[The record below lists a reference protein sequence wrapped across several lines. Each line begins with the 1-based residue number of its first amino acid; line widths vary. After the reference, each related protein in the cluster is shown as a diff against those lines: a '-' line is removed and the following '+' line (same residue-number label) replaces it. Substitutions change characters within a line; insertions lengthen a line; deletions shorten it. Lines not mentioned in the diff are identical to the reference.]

1 MSQESTDARTDSVTD
16 EAAPA
21 EASSRRNFIRNA
33 ARVTVGSAVAAPLLL
48 PVAREA
54 RALVFGSDQVSGEIV
69 KVSPTEVILD
79 VGDGEQLA
87 VDIAKANRFFD
98 DFSSFEVGERVCVFG
113 PESDG
118 RIQAEDVKPIL
129 AVESTTLASDF
140 DPRSQRIRTTD
151 GDRTV
156 RKAEARLV
164 ADASTGR
171 QVATT
176 DEAVVSRLRAGS
188 RVAILRRTNA
198 KTGAS
203 RALRIAPH
211 S

>member
-1 MSQESTDARTDSVTD
+1 MGQESTDAREVPVND
-16 EAAPA
+16 EATPA
-21 EASSRRNFIRNA
+21 AGSSRRNFIRNA
-33 ARVTVGSAVAAPLLL
+33 ARVTVGSAAAAPLLL

-69 KVSPTEVILD
+69 RVSPTEIMLD
-79 VGDGEQLA
+79 VGDGERIS
-87 VDIAKANRFFD
+87 VDLAKAQRYFD
-98 DFSSFEVGERVCVFG
+98 DFSAFEVGERVRVFG
-113 PESDG
+113 PESEG

-129 AVESTTLASDF
+129 AVESTTLVSDF
-140 DPRSQRIRTTD
+140 DPRSQRILTTE
-151 GDRTV
+151 GDWSAKRS
-156 RKAEARLV
+156 EARLV

-171 QVATT
+171 QVETT

-188 RVAILRRTNA
+188 RVSILKRTNA

-211 S
+211 A